1 MSAPLRPADL
11 RALSLHELTLRLNA
25 LPALDEGLL
34 RALARDPRAGVRK
47 LAARHR
53 RRLARQ
59 LREEARLAAMRTLE
73 ERCRAEGFEIIA
85 GVDEAGV
92 APLAGPVVA
101 AAVILPPEV
110 TLPGLNDS
118 KQLSAAER
126 EALFPQICRS
136 ALAVAVGRAEVE
148 EIDRLNIL
156 QATRLAHRRA
166 LLGLA
171 LRPHLVLI
179 DGTQPADVPLP
190 QLTVIDGDAL
200 CRAVA
205 AASVVAKVTRD
216 RLMVA
221 LAQDH
226 PGYGFEVHKGYPTA
240 AHRRA
245 IERLGITP
253 AHRRSFLFVRG
264 QQQALAIG

>member
-1 MSAPLRPADL
+1 SPAEIPHLSAVELARRL
-11 RALSLHELTLRLNA
+11 GQLSSV
-25 LPALDEGLL
+25 DEQLL
-34 RALARDPRAGVRK
+34 RALARDRRASVRA
-47 LAARHR
+47 LAARYQR
-53 RRLARQ
+53 RRAREAREAARLAR
-59 LREEARLAAMRTLE
+59 MGTLE
-73 ERCRAEGFEIIA
+73 AELRDAGFALIA

-101 AAVILPPEV
+101 AAVILPPEAS
-110 TLPGLNDS
+110 LPGLNDS
-118 KQLSAAER
+118 KQLRAAER
-126 EALFPQICRS
+126 EALYPQILRC
-136 ALAVAVGRAEVE
+136 ALAVAVARAEVE

-171 LRPHLVLI
+171 VRPHLALI

-200 CRAVA
+200 CRSVA
-205 AASVVAKVTRD
+205 AASIVAKVTRD
-216 RLMVA
+216 RLMGA
-221 LAQDH
+221 LAQAY
-226 PGYGFEVHKGYPTA
+226 PGYGFEVHKGYATA

-253 AHRRSFLFVRG
+253 AHRRSFLPLRG
-264 QQQALAIG
+264 QQQSLAIG